1 MSDTN
6 TVQPSELQQAGAST
20 LVDRTALER
29 SVQESGLGLLLCLG
43 YPDPLGDR
51 AIQVRR
57 TYGVEN
63 TSVTATRTKGD
74 TR

>member
-6 TVQPSELQQAGAST
+6 TVQPSELPQAGAST
-20 LVDRTALER
+20 LVERTALER
-29 SVQESGLGLLLCLG
+29 SVEETGLGLLLCLG

-51 AIQVRR
+51 AFQARR
-57 TYGVEN
+57 TYGVES
-63 TSVTATRTKGD
+63 TSVTATRTEGD